1 MNPHERFDLI
11 MSRQGRFEWGEKYMP
26 STMAVP
32 REAPKGSRISRLHSR
47 KLNRT
52 LHVLSGPER
61 LFAQLALYHP
71 NLFELHEQ
79 KMLWPVKAGH
89 PLRGHPLT
97 KGTFPPPLGGTVE
110 IATEIGFKHYE
121 IVVEDASGARKKMPF
136 PYQGDLLL
144 YLLNSRKQPFVVNWT
159 VKDQSLAFRERR
171 SSSPKTPVQQ
181 KKDREHAELRLE
193 LERRYYA
200 SAGIR
205 TVEVARDLV
214 SPTIQANLDLLFG
227 MHDLDFSLEPTLLED
242 FSAAVM
248 DAVQTGKPVAY
259 VAIEHAARWGF
270 RDQFIAKI
278 YQDIWDRKI
287 LVDFNEPI
295 LIDHPLITGGC
306 DLLQEFGSFF
316 EEAAP

>member
-52 LHVLSGPER
+52 LHVLSGSER

-110 IATEIGFKHYE
+110 IATEIGFKHYD
-121 IVVEDASGARKKMPF
+121 V
-136 PYQGDLLL
+136 GD
-144 YLLNSRKQPFVVNWT
+144 
-159 VKDQSLAFRERR
+159 D
-171 SSSPKTPVQQ
+171 
-181 KKDREHAELRLE
+181 AELIQLPRCRRPSLIPRELLPVLGFYRLGGGSA
-193 LERRYYA
+193 LRRHEGQL
-200 SAGIR
+200 GIGH
-205 TVEVARDLV
+205 
-214 SPTIQANLDLLFG
+214 N
-227 MHDLDFSLEPTLLED
+227 
-242 FSAAVM
+242 
-248 DAVQTGKPVAY
+248 K
-259 VAIEHAARWGF
+259 
-270 RDQFIAKI
+270 
-278 YQDIWDRKI
+278 
-287 LVDFNEPI
+287 
-295 LIDHPLITGGC
+295 LIPHSVNQCATKH
-306 DLLQEFGSFF
+306 F
-316 EEAAP
+316 AWR

>member
-1 MNPHERFDLI
+1 
-11 MSRQGRFEWGEKYMP
+11 
-26 STMAVP
+26 
-32 REAPKGSRISRLHSR
+32 
-47 KLNRT
+47 
-52 LHVLSGPER
+52 
-61 LFAQLALYHP
+61 
-71 NLFELHEQ
+71 
-79 KMLWPVKAGH
+79 
-89 PLRGHPLT
+89 
-97 KGTFPPPLGGTVE
+97 
-110 IATEIGFKHYE
+110 
-121 IVVEDASGARKKMPF
+121 MPF